1 MDKIASSSVV
11 YIDTN
16 IFVYFVEAT
25 PNFFQQVKELFEHVA
40 TTGARLVTSEITLAE
55 CIYRPSQDH
64 DAPLASVY
72 EMLFEQSGEIDLVP
86 LDGAI
91 AKRAAA
97 VGGSLG
103 LKLIDAIH
111 YMSALEAGCD
121 FFVTSDSAFKSGPKM
136 EVLRLVG

>member
-1 MDKIASSSVV
+1 MDKISGSSVV

-25 PNFFQQVKELFEHVA
+25 PSFFQKVKELFEHVA
-40 TTGARLVTSEITLAE
+40 SVGARLITSEITLAE

-64 DAPLASVY
+64 DAALVSIY

-86 LDGAI
+86 LDGAL
-91 AKRAAA
+91 AKRAAVA
-97 VGGSLG
+97 GGGVG

-121 FFVTSDSAFKSGPKM
+121 FFVTSDSAFRSGPKM
-136 EVLRLVG
+136 AVLRVAG

>member
-1 MDKIASSSVV
+1 MYLS
-11 YIDTN
+11 
-16 IFVYFVEAT
+16 
-25 PNFFQQVKELFEHVA
+25 PEH
-40 TTGARLVTSEITLAE
+40 G
-55 CIYRPSQDH
+55 Q

-91 AKRAAA
+91 AKRAAVA
-97 VGGSLG
+97 DGSLG

-111 YMSALEAGCD
+111 YISALETGCD

-136 EVLRLVG
+136 EVLRVVG